1 MGIKCCARSQNAAF
15 RRLDYPFQDEYKMIK
30 CVAVYP
36 HHMNSEY
43 RNKII
48 ETISLAAEYGFN
60 EIFTTLHLPEYSL
73 TEQLAAYEMIA
84 EETRR
89 HHMELTVDLGGPFI
103 GKIFEDGKAIKV
115 IKDRSPDFIR
125 LDYGY
130 DEKQVR
136 RLYKEFN
143 LQGFVINAS
152 IYDEKETEAIIDLF
166 KRIDPNIKIRACH
179 NYYIRN
185 ESGLDD
191 IFAARQDAFFARYD
205 IPVYYCVPSHTS
217 PRGPLHEG
225 LCTLEK
231 HRHMSIRNVLT
242 DLIMN
247 HDLKAFMMADEWLTE
262 DEFKQI
268 ETVFEQLEKN
278 KGKNRIGI
286 TFYDN
291 VSQEEK
297 DIVLGKHLFRYDSPI
312 ANLRSQSSRE
322 MAEFAKDVKP
332 NNMVIRKTGDVTI
345 DNSLYKR
352 YSGEME
358 VMLED
363 HDQDDR
369 VNVVAHIS
377 DENDLY
383 KLLYF
388 RDGIEY
394 IFEEQNDESNH

>member
-1 MGIKCCARSQNAAF
+1 MIISIARNVEIADSSITGPAA
-15 RRLDYPFQDEYKMIK
+15 PAIPAI
-30 CVAVYP
+30 V
-36 HHMNSEY
+36 
-43 RNKII
+43 
-48 ETISLAAEYGFN
+48 
-60 EIFTTLHLPEYSL
+60 HLL
-73 TEQLAAYEMIA
+73 
-84 EETRR
+84 
-89 HHMELTVDLGGPFI
+89 
-103 GKIFEDGKAIKV
+103 
-115 IKDRSPDFIR
+115 
-125 LDYGY
+125 
-130 DEKQVR
+130 
-136 RLYKEFN
+136 
-143 LQGFVINAS
+143 
-152 IYDEKETEAIIDLF
+152 
-166 KRIDPNIKIRACH
+166 PNIFDPANINTTTRAL
-179 NYYIRN
+179 I
-185 ESGLDD
+185 S
-191 IFAARQDAFFARYD
+191 
-205 IPVYYCVPSHTS
+205 
-217 PRGPLHEG
+217 
-225 LCTLEK
+225 
-231 HRHMSIRNVLT
+231 MSIRNVLT

-369 VNVVAHIS
+369 VNVVAHIN